1 MRLNSLRL
9 AGMLLAS
16 FGLLS
21 TRPASAFDYKRYT
34 AQAAPTLSVSLQG
47 QAADGTVTVNG
58 GDSAQPTEPFRF
70 DFGDGTTVVGW
81 FPQVHRYSDARRNYI
96 VTVTAFYALPTGA
109 DGGGD
114 SNQFRVDQAQAVVRY
129 VAPVLVPANLPAAFA
144 VRFPDPA
151 PTLLGYTGRPL
162 GAFAASVFGASFPST
177 SAEQVLGT
185 AAMIGRDLVND
196 DLRMREGT
204 FVQQI
209 VQDNTLGGGGYS
221 LWFTTPVALALGP
234 TVVSPTLRWST
245 VLHEMGHN
253 FTLNTPAAT
262 TYGGRVDGDANAIY
276 AETMAQIFQHVA
288 GFELI
293 TYAANHGIPQDV
305 AAELAIDL
313 GASMSYLRRQHDAYL
328 DAGRRYV
335 DWNDHGP
342 AGDPTLATFMA
353 LAFRFIDHAEREGVG
368 YRIPFKRMM
377 AALQQFDAG
386 WAARYAGTS
395 SAPAASAFRASLMV
409 AAMSH
414 AFSIDMRAEFR
425 DLGFPVDDA
434 IHAEVL
440 GRADR
445 GSTALRDL
453 AACLLDWGEATY
465 PTLLA
470 PAAAPTLDSGPYHY
484 RRYTGSDLYVGVSQ
498 ADRHLYTL
506 QAGRLGDLGS
516 ITDWLGTAGCL

>member
-1 MRLNSLRL
+1 MRMNSLRMAGLML
-9 AGMLLAS
+9 ALLGPLCA
-16 FGLLS
+16 G
-21 TRPASAFDYKRYT
+21 PAGAFDYKRYT
-34 AQAAPTLSVSLQG
+34 AQAAPTLSVSVQG
-47 QAADGTVTVNG
+47 QAADGTVTING
-58 GDSAQPTEPFRF
+58 GDSAQPKDPFRF

-81 FPQVHRYSDARRNYI
+81 FPQVHRYADARRNYI
-96 VTVTAFYALPTGA
+96 VTVTAFYALPA
-109 DGGGD
+109 SADDGGGA
-114 SNQFRVDQAQAVVRY
+114 NLFRIDQAQAVVRY
-129 VAPVLVPANLPAAFA
+129 AAPVLVPANLPATFA

-162 GAFAASVFGASFPST
+162 VAFTASAFGATFPGAA
-177 SAEQVLGT
+177 AEQVLGT

-204 FVQQI
+204 FEQQI
-209 VQDNTLGGGGYS
+209 VQDTSFGGGGYS

-234 TVVSPTLRWST
+234 AVVSPALRWST

-262 TYGGRVDGDANAIY
+262 TYGGWIDGDANAIY

-288 GFELI
+288 GFELVN
-293 TYAANHGIPQDV
+293 YAENHGIPQDV
-305 AAELAIDL
+305 AAELGIDL
-313 GASMSYLRRQHDAYL
+313 GATMSYLRRQHDAYL
-328 DAGRRYV
+328 AAGRRYV

-342 AGDPTLATFMA
+342 AGDPTVPTVMA

-377 AALQQFDAG
+377 AALQRFDTG

-395 SAPAASAFRASLMV
+395 NAASASAFRASLMV
-409 AAMSH
+409 AAISH
-414 AFSIDMRAEFR
+414 AFSTDMRAEFLN
-425 DLGFPVDDA
+425 LGFPIDDA
-434 IHAEVL
+434 VYAEVL

-465 PTLLA
+465 PTLLT
-470 PAAAPTLDSGPYHY
+470 PAAAPTKDSGPYHY
-484 RRYTGSDLYVGVSQ
+484 RYYTGSDLYVGVSQ
-498 ADRHLYTL
+498 VDRHLYTL
-506 QAGRLGDLGS
+506 QAGRLGDLGPIS
-516 ITDWLGTAGCL
+516 DWLAPAGCL